1 MMSLQLKWLVSLC
14 LVVSLFGCSESPP
27 VAKPQNESAQ
37 GLEAPAQ
44 GSDTKSESEPS
55 SGSGSR

>member
-1 MMSLQLKWLVSLC
+1 MSLQLKYLVSLS
-14 LVVSLFGCSESPP
+14 LVVSLLGCSESPP
-27 VAKPQNESAQ
+27 VAKRSNDPAQ
-37 GLEAPAQ
+37 APDASPQ